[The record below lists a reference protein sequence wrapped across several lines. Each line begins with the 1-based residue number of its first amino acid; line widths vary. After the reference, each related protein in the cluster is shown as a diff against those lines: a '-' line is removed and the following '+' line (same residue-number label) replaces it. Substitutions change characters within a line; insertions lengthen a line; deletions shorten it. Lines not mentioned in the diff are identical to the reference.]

1 VDDISTIKLIPSVD
15 VFMDVPLLAEEE
27 AVEIL

>member
-15 VFMDVPLLAEEE
+15 VFMDVALLAEEE
-27 AVEIL
+27 VVEIL

>member
-15 VFMDVPLLAEEE
+15 VFTEVALLAEEE